1 MVQSTTDK
9 TGNLSQ
15 HDRPENNSNI
25 SHFFHLT
32 FSSSLAQKGILP
44 NKISLDFDIIL
55 NKGGDKLQ
63 AQLQV
68 MSSFSL
74 LHSPAKLTELIDQA
88 KVRGYQAIALTDI
101 NNLYGSLDF
110 YKYAKK
116 IGIKPIIGLTIETAG
131 IIDTENNYPLL
142 LLAKND
148 SGYQHLIKISSKVM
162 SANEP
167 VNLTDLKEYLEGLF
181 VITPA
186 SDAEVLNVDVEA
198 YTRQLKPLTDEGSL
212 YLGVSL
218 YSGQIDNVKNIR
230 SVARSQNLP
239 MAALGDVR
247 YVNQDDHLAYQVV
260 NNLRTG
266 ERFENLNQVVEE
278 GDHYLRTAT
287 EFAND
292 FSEVDMSEA
301 IANTSAIAEQCNV
314 DIEFKATELPKF
326 KTPDGTS
333 SQQFLHGLST
343 KGLKKRLDNQIP
355 DEYQQR
361 LDYELSVIEK
371 MGFSDYFLIVWDVIK
386 HANEIGIKTGP
397 GRGSAAGSL
406 VSYCLGITQ
415 VDPIKYD
422 LLFER
427 FLNPQRANMPD
438 IDLDLPD
445 DRRDEM
451 VMYMHDQYGSDH
463 MAQIIT
469 FGTLAAKMA
478 LRDIAR
484 TFSQTQ
490 FQISQWSNA
499 IPRKLNIS
507 LKDSFDESST
517 LRNLVENSRENQL
530 IFKVAQRIEGIP
542 RHYSTHAAGIVL
554 SKKPM
559 TDIVAVQLEDD
570 GINLTQQTKYN
581 VENVGLLKMDFL
593 GLKNLTILDRAIQAI
608 SKRYGKEFIPERIP
622 LNDQKTLQLFQ
633 RGATDGVFQFESEGI
648 RSVLRRLVPTSFDDI
663 VATNALYR
671 PGPME
676 NISTFIDRK
685 HGREPVTYPD
695 KSLERILKPTYG
707 VLVYQEQVMQ
717 ASSEM
722 ANFSLADADILRR
735 AISKKNEKLIEENR
749 QKFIDGAVGQGHDRG
764 SAEKVYEYIE
774 KFGNYGFNKSHSVA
788 YSMIA
793 FWLAYMKVHFPDI
806 FFACLLNS
814 NLNNESKVTTYIQ
827 DAKDSHV
834 KILNVDIN
842 RSQYEYTDDDQSIR
856 FGLLSIKGMRRDLA
870 SNIVEE
876 REKNGPYTSPL
887 NFLQR
892 IDRRFVK
899 NDYLEPMIL
908 SGTFD
913 SFNRNRK
920 ELLYDF
926 RDLIE
931 SIQLAGSNLSL
942 FDVLD
947 PKKHQVDDY
956 TLTERLNQEKEY
968 LGVYVSGHPVEKYRS
983 RLLDMR
989 TVKLADLSNH
999 QNQTVNVLGL
1009 VKNLRVIR
1017 TKKGQRM
1024 CFMTIEDESGSMSV
1038 TIFPKLFKK
1047 IEETTLDGKI
1057 FLFVGHPNVGK
1068 RGDLELIA
1076 DRLSDPKQY
1085 TVQLPSEKL
1094 YLKVPKNLDTP
1105 ENMEALYRIIE
1116 SSRGKM
1122 PIIIY
1127 REQKKQAAILQSNH
1141 WINFTDP
1148 IQQKLEIL
1156 LGKKN
1161 VLLKKNN

>member
-1 MVQSTTDK
+1 M
-9 TGNLSQ
+9 
-15 HDRPENNSNI
+15 
-25 SHFFHLT
+25 
-32 FSSSLAQKGILP
+32 
-44 NKISLDFDIIL
+44 
-55 NKGGDKLQ
+55 Q
-63 AQLQV
+63 AQLQM

-74 LHSPAKLTELIDQA
+74 LHSPAKLTELIDQSKA
-88 KVRGYQAIALTDI
+88 RGYQAIALTDL
-101 NNLYGSLDF
+101 NNLYGSIDF

-116 IGIKPIIGLTIETAG
+116 IGIKPIIGLTIEIAG
-131 IIDTENNYPLL
+131 IIETDNTYPLI
-142 LLAKND
+142 LLAQNNLGYKN
-148 SGYQHLIKISSKVM
+148 LIKISSKIM
-162 SANEP
+162 STKEP
-167 VNLTDLKEYLEGLF
+167 VQLNDLRELLSGIF

-186 SDAEVLNVDVEA
+186 SDAELLKTDVKA
-198 YTRQLKPLTDEGSL
+198 YFAQLSDLITLDNL

-218 YSGQIDNVKNIR
+218 YSEQIDNVKSIRHIADEFNIPL
-230 SVARSQNLP
+230 V
-239 MAALGDVR
+239 ALGDVR
-247 YVNQDDHLAYQVV
+247 YVDRDDHLAYQVV

-266 ERFENLNQVVEE
+266 QRFESLDQVVVN
-278 GDHYLRTAT
+278 GDHYLRSYQD
-287 EFAND
+287 FASD
-292 FSEVDMSEA
+292 FSEVDMQEA
-301 IANTSAIAEQCNV
+301 IENADKIADLCNV
-314 DIEFKATELPKF
+314 EIEFKETELPKF
-326 KTPDGTS
+326 QTPAGIS
-333 SQQFLHGLST
+333 SIQFLQDLTS
-343 KGLKKRLDNQIP
+343 KGLKKRLGNVP
-355 DEYQQR
+355 NNYLER
-361 LDYELSVIEK
+361 LQYELGVIEK
-371 MGFSDYFLIVWDVIK
+371 MGFADYFLIVWDVIK
-386 HANEIGIKTGP
+386 HAHAVGIKTGP

-427 FLNPQRANMPD
+427 FLNPQRVNMPD

-451 VMYMHDQYGSDH
+451 VMYMHDKYGSNH

-478 LRDIAR
+478 LRDISR

-490 FQISQWSNA
+490 FQMSQWSNA

-507 LKDSFDESST
+507 LKDSFEESST
-517 LRNLVENSRENQL
+517 LRNLVANSKENQL

-581 VENVGLLKMDFL
+581 VESVGLLKMDFL
-593 GLKNLTILDRAIQAI
+593 GLKNLTILDKAIQAI
-608 SKRYGKEFIPERIP
+608 SKRYNKTFVPEKIP
-622 LNDQKTLQLFQ
+622 LNDPKTLQIFQ
-633 RGATDGVFQFESEGI
+633 RGATDGVFQFESDGI

-671 PGPME
+671 PGPMQ
-676 NISTFIDRK
+676 NISTFIARK
-685 HGREPVTYPD
+685 HGQEPVTYPD
-695 KSLERILKPTYG
+695 QSLKKILKPTYG
-707 VLVYQEQVMQ
+707 IIVYQEQVMQ

-749 QKFIDGAVGQGHDRG
+749 QKFIDGAISQGHDHD
-764 SAEKVYEYIE
+764 SAEKVYQYIE

-793 FWLAYMKVHFPDI
+793 FWLAYIKVHFPDI
-806 FFACLLNS
+806 FFASLLNS
-814 NLNNESKVTTYIQ
+814 NLNNETKVATYIQ
-827 DAKDSHV
+827 DAKDLHV
-834 KILNVDIN
+834 KILNVDVN
-842 RSQYEYTDDDQSIR
+842 QSQAEFSDSKEGIR
-856 FGLLSIKGMRRDLA
+856 FGLLSIKGMRRDLVGE
-870 SNIVEE
+870 ILTE
-876 REKNGPYTSPL
+876 RKKEGEFTGIL

-892 IDRRFVK
+892 IDHRFVK

-908 SGTFD
+908 AGAFD

-947 PKKHQVDDY
+947 PKKHQVDDFS
-956 TLTERLNQEKEY
+956 LTERLNQEKEY
-968 LGVYVSGHPVEKYRS
+968 LGVYVSGHPVEKYRNRILNLPTIKIS
-983 RLLDMR
+983 
-989 TVKLADLSNH
+989 DLK
-999 QNQTVNVLGL
+999 QTNNVVNVLGL

-1024 CFMTIEDESGSMSV
+1024 CFMTIEDETGSVSV
-1038 TIFPKLFKK
+1038 TIFPKLFQQ
-1047 IEETTLDGKI
+1047 IENMELDGKI
-1057 FLFVGHPNVGK
+1057 FVFVGRGNIGK

-1076 DRLSDPKQY
+1076 DRLNDPKQF
-1085 TVQLPSEKL
+1085 TVKLPEEKL
-1094 YLKVPKNLDTP
+1094 YLRVTRQLDTT
-1105 ENMEALYRIIE
+1105 ENMAKLYQII
-1116 SSRGKM
+1116 SDSRGRM
-1122 PIIIY
+1122 PVIVY
-1127 REQKKQAAILQSNH
+1127 REKTGQALLLKSSH
-1141 WINFTDP
+1141 WIDFNSNVRN
-1148 IQQKLEIL
+1148 KLEMF
-1156 LGKKN
+1156 LGKRS
-1161 VLLKKNN
+1161 VFVKKSN

>member
-1 MVQSTTDK
+1 MLVQSSTDK
-9 TGNLSQ
+9 TGNLTQ
-15 HDRPENNSNI
+15 HDRPENYSNI

-32 FSSSLAQKGILP
+32 FSSSLAQKAILP
-44 NKISLDFDIIL
+44 NKLSLGFDIIL

-63 AQLQV
+63 AQLQI
-68 MSSFSL
+68 MSSYSL
-74 LHSPAKLTELIDQA
+74 LHSPAKLTELVDQS
-88 KVRGYQAIALTDI
+88 KQRGYSAIALTDL
-101 NNLYGSLDF
+101 NNLYGSIDF
-110 YKYAKK
+110 YKYAQK
-116 IGIKPIIGLTIETAG
+116 IGIKPIIGLTIEIAG
-131 IIDTENNYPLL
+131 LIDQDNKYPLI
-142 LLAKND
+142 LLAKD
-148 SGYQHLIKISSKVM
+148 DTGYKNLIKISSKIM
-162 SANEP
+162 S
-167 VNLTDLKEYLEGLF
+167 TDDAVSIDELQVYLSGLF

-186 SDAEVLNVDVEA
+186 SEAEILKTDVAAYVEKITSIVDQA
-198 YTRQLKPLTDEGSL
+198 SL
-212 YLGVSL
+212 FLGISL
-218 YSGQIDNVKNIR
+218 YSDQIDNVKNIR
-230 SVARSQNLP
+230 QVAEKFALP
-239 MAALGDVR
+239 LVALGDVR
-247 YVNQDDHLAYQVV
+247 YVNEDDHLAYQVV

-266 ERFENLNQVVEE
+266 QRFENLDQVVEK
-278 GDHYLRTAT
+278 GDHYLRTYAD
-287 EFAND
+287 FAHD
-292 FSEVDMSEA
+292 FRAVDLGSAVENA
-301 IANTSAIAEQCNV
+301 DKIADECNV
-314 DIEFKATELPKF
+314 EIEFKETELPKF
-326 KTPDGTS
+326 ETPVGVS
-333 SQQFLHGLST
+333 SIQFLHNLSE
-343 KGLKKRLDNQIP
+343 KGLNKRLEKQVPNN
-355 DEYQQR
+355 YQQR
-361 LDYELSVIEK
+361 LDYELGVIDK
-371 MGFSDYFLIVWDVIK
+371 MGFADYFLIVWDVIK
-386 HANEIGIKTGP
+386 HAHEVGIKTGP

-427 FLNPQRANMPD
+427 FLNPQRVNMPD

-451 VMYMHDQYGSDH
+451 VMYMHDKYGSEH

-499 IPRKLNIS
+499 IPRKLNIT
-507 LKDSFDESST
+507 LKESFDESST
-517 LRNLVENSRENQL
+517 LRGLVDNSRENQL
-530 IFKVAQRIEGIP
+530 IFQVAQRIEGIP

-559 TDIVAVQLEDD
+559 TDIVAVQLEAD

-581 VENVGLLKMDFL
+581 VESVGLLKMDFL
-593 GLKNLTILDRAIQAI
+593 GLKNLTILDRAIQTI
-608 SKRYGKEFIPERIP
+608 SQKYGRKFVPEKIP

-633 RGATDGVFQFESEGI
+633 KGATDGVFQFESDGI

-671 PGPME
+671 PGPMQ
-676 NISTFIDRK
+676 NISTFIARK
-685 HGREPVTYPD
+685 HGQEPVTYPD
-695 KSLERILKPTYG
+695 QSLAKILQPTYG
-707 VLVYQEQVMQ
+707 ILVYQEQVMQ

-722 ANFSLADADILRR
+722 AHFSLADADILRR

-749 QKFIDGAVGQGHDRG
+749 QKFVDGAVSHGHDQA
-764 SAEKVYEYIE
+764 SAQKVYQYIE
-774 KFGNYGFNKSHSVA
+774 KFGNYGFNKSHAVA

-793 FWLAYMKVHFPDI
+793 FWLAYIKVHFPDI
-806 FFACLLNS
+806 FFSCLLNS
-814 NLNNESKVTTYIQ
+814 NLNNETKVATYIQ
-827 DAKDSHV
+827 DAKDAQI

-842 RSQYEYTDDDQSIR
+842 QSQYEFTDSNQAIR

-870 SNIVEE
+870 KEIIEE
-876 REKNGPYTSPL
+876 RQQRGEYQSPL

-899 NDYLEPMIL
+899 TDYLEPMIL
-908 SGTFD
+908 SGAFD
-913 SFNRNRK
+913 TFNRNRK

-983 RLLDMR
+983 RMLDMR
-989 TVKLADLSNH
+989 TTKISDLTNV

-1024 CFMTIEDESGSMSV
+1024 CFMTIEDESGSISV
-1038 TIFPKLFKK
+1038 TIFPKLFQK
-1047 IEETTLDGKI
+1047 IEDVELDGKI
-1057 FLFVGHPNVGK
+1057 FLFVGRSSVGQ

-1076 DRLSDPKQY
+1076 DRLNDPKQY

-1094 YLKVPKNLDTP
+1094 YLRVTKSLDTP
-1105 ENMEALYRIIE
+1105 ENLEKLYKIIE
-1116 SSRGKM
+1116 DSRGKM
-1122 PIIIY
+1122 PVIVY
-1127 REQKKQAAILQSNH
+1127 REKKKQALLLKSNR
-1141 WINFTDP
+1141 WIDFNSDV
-1148 IQQKLEIL
+1148 QQKLEMF
-1156 LGKKN
+1156 LGKRS
-1161 VLLKKNN
+1161 VFVKKE

>member
-15 HDRPENNSNI
+15 HDRPENYSNI

-32 FSSSLAQKGILP
+32 FSSSLAQKETFPNILP
-44 NKISLDFDIIL
+44 LDFDIIL
-55 NKGGDKLQ
+55 YKGGDELQ

-68 MSSFSL
+68 MSSYSL
-74 LHSPAKLTELIDQA
+74 LHSPAKLTELVDQSKA
-88 KVRGYQAIALTDI
+88 RGYSAIALTDI
-101 NNLYGSLDF
+101 NNLYGSIDF
-110 YKYAKK
+110 YKYAQKV
-116 IGIKPIIGLTIETAG
+116 GIKPIIGLTIEISG
-131 IIDTENNYPLL
+131 IIDTENIYPLIV
-142 LLAKND
+142 LAKNNQ
-148 SGYQHLIKISSKVM
+148 GYQNLIKLSSKIM
-162 SANEP
+162 STKEAVAIEDLEAYLS
-167 VNLTDLKEYLEGLF
+167 NLY

-186 SDAEVLNVDVEA
+186 SEAEILKTDVSEYA
-198 YTRQLKPLTDEGSL
+198 AKLAERLDPKSL
-212 YLGVSL
+212 FLGVSL
-218 YSGQIDNVKNIR
+218 DLDQLDNVKNIR
-230 SVARSQNLP
+230 QTSQTTKLP
-239 MAALGDVR
+239 LAALGDVR
-247 YVNQDDHLAYQVV
+247 YVNEDDHLAYQVV

-266 ERFENLNQVVEE
+266 TRFENLDQVVEK
-278 GDHYLRTAT
+278 GDHYLRTYHDFAK
-287 EFAND
+287 EFA
-292 FSEVDMSEA
+292 EVDMNEA
-301 IANTSAIAEQCNV
+301 VTNADRIADNCNV
-314 DIEFKATELPKF
+314 TIEFKETELPKF
-326 KTPDGTS
+326 HTPAETTS
-333 SQQFLHGLST
+333 IQFLHDLAT
-343 KGLKKRLDNQIP
+343 KGLWKRLSEVTP
-355 DEYQQR
+355 EYQKR

-371 MGFSDYFLIVWDVIK
+371 MGFADYFLIVWDVIK
-386 HANEIGIKTGP
+386 HAHAVGIKTGP

-427 FLNPQRANMPD
+427 FLNPQRVNMPD

-451 VMYMHDQYGSDH
+451 VMYMHDKYGSDH

-478 LRDIAR
+478 LRDISR

-507 LKDSFDESST
+507 LQEAYDQSGN
-517 LRNLVENSRENQL
+517 LRNLVENSKENQL

-593 GLKNLTILDRAIQAI
+593 GLKNLTILDKSIQAI
-608 SKRYGKEFIPERIP
+608 SERYQREFVPEKIP
-622 LNDQKTLQLFQ
+622 LNDQKTLELFQ
-633 RGATDGVFQFESEGI
+633 KGATDGVFQFESDGI
-648 RSVLRRLVPTSFDDI
+648 RSVLRQLVPTSFDDI

-671 PGPME
+671 PGPMQ
-676 NISTFIDRK
+676 NISTFIARK
-685 HGREPVTYPD
+685 HGQEKVTYPD
-695 KSLERILKPTYG
+695 QSLEKILRPTYG
-707 VLVYQEQVMQ
+707 ILVYQEQVMQ
-717 ASSEM
+717 ASSQM
-722 ANFSLADADILRR
+722 ANFSLAEADILRR

-749 QKFIDGAVGQGHDRG
+749 QKFVDGSVSQGHDKK
-764 SAEKVYEYIE
+764 SAEKVYQYIE
-774 KFGNYGFNKSHSVA
+774 KFGNYGFNKSHAVA

-793 FWLAYMKVHFPDI
+793 FWLAYIKVHFPDI

-814 NLNNESKVTTYIQ
+814 NLNNETKVTTYIQ
-827 DAKDSHV
+827 DAKDSQV

-842 RSQYEYTDDDQSIR
+842 QSEYEFSDADKTIR

-870 SNIVEE
+870 KNIIEE
-876 REKNGPYTSPL
+876 RQKNGLYTSTL

-931 SIQLAGSNLSL
+931 SIQLAGNNLSL

-947 PKKHQVDDY
+947 PKKHQVDDFS
-956 TLTERLNQEKEY
+956 LTERLNQEKEY
-968 LGVYVSGHPVEKYRS
+968 LGVYVSGHPVERYRS
-983 RLLDMR
+983 QILNLP
-989 TVKLADLSNH
+989 TKKISELGKV
-999 QNQTVNVLGL
+999 QNQPVNVLGL

-1024 CFMTIEDESGSMSV
+1024 CFMTIEDESGSISV
-1038 TIFPKLFKK
+1038 TVFPKLFQK
-1047 IEETTLDGKI
+1047 IEDMEIDGQI
-1057 FLFVGHPNVGK
+1057 FLFAGRSSTGQ

-1076 DRLSDPKQY
+1076 DRLADPKQY
-1085 TVQLPSEKL
+1085 TVKLPSEKL
-1094 YLKVPKNLDTP
+1094 YLRVIKSLDTSDNL
-1105 ENMEALYRIIE
+1105 ERLYKLIE
-1116 SSRGKM
+1116 ESHGPM
-1122 PIIIY
+1122 PVIVY
-1127 REQKKQAAILQSNH
+1127 REKNQQAVLLRSNH
-1141 WINFTDP
+1141 WINLNDD
-1148 IQQKLEIL
+1148 IRHKLEEF
-1156 LGKKN
+1156 LGKKS
-1161 VLLKKNN
+1161 VFVKKE

>member
-1 MVQSTTDK
+1 M
-9 TGNLSQ
+9 
-15 HDRPENNSNI
+15 
-25 SHFFHLT
+25 
-32 FSSSLAQKGILP
+32 
-44 NKISLDFDIIL
+44 
-55 NKGGDKLQ
+55 Q

-68 MSSFSL
+68 MSSYSL
-74 LHSPAKLTELIDQA
+74 LHSPAKLTELVEQSKD
-88 KVRGYQAIALTDI
+88 RGYSAIALTDI
-101 NNLYGSLDF
+101 NNLYGSIDF

-116 IGIKPIIGLTIETAG
+116 NGIKPIIGLTIEISG
-131 IIDTENNYPLL
+131 VIDTENKYDLI

-148 SGYQHLIKISSKVM
+148 LGYKNLIKISSIVM
-162 SANEP
+162 SDKEATSISE
-167 VNLTDLKEYLEGLF
+167 LKDYLSGLF

-186 SDAEVLNVDVEA
+186 SDAEILNTDVAQYVKIMQE
-198 YTRQLKPLTDEGSL
+198 LTDPKSF
-212 YLGVSL
+212 YCGVSL
-218 YSGQIDNVKNIR
+218 YAGQIDNVKNIR
-230 SVARSQNLP
+230 MTAESQAVPLV
-239 MAALGDVR
+239 ALGDVR
-247 YVNQDDHLAYQVV
+247 YVDKDDHLAYQVV

-266 ERFENLNQVVEE
+266 QRFESLDQVVET
-278 GDHYLRTAT
+278 GDHYLR
-287 EFAND
+287 EYQDFADD
-292 FSEVDMSEA
+292 FAGYDMTEA
-301 IANTSAIAEQCNV
+301 IDNANQIADDCNV
-314 DIEFKATELPKF
+314 EIEFKATELPKF
-326 KTPDGTS
+326 TTPEGIS
-333 SQQFLHGLST
+333 SIQFLQDLAK
-343 KGLKKRLDNQIP
+343 KGLQKRCHNNVTDK
-355 DEYQQR
+355 YAQR
-361 LDYELSVIEK
+361 LQYELGVIEK

-386 HANEIGIKTGP
+386 HAHEVGIKTGP

-451 VMYMHDQYGSDH
+451 VMYMHDKYGSDH

-478 LRDIAR
+478 LRDISR

-499 IPRKLNIS
+499 IPKKLNIT
-507 LKDSFDESST
+507 LKDSYDESST

-542 RHYSTHAAGIVL
+542 RHYSTHAAGVIL
-554 SKKPM
+554 SKKPL

-581 VENVGLLKMDFL
+581 VESIGLLKIDFL
-593 GLKNLTILDRAIQAI
+593 GLKNLTILDKAIQAI
-608 SKRYGKEFIPERIP
+608 SKKYGREFIPEKIP
-622 LNDQKTLQLFQ
+622 LNDQKTLELFQ
-633 RGATDGVFQFESEGI
+633 RGATDGVFQFESDGI
-648 RSVLRRLVPTSFDDI
+648 RRVLRQLRPTSFDDI

-671 PGPME
+671 PGPMQ
-676 NISTFIDRK
+676 NIPTFIARK
-685 HGREPVTYPD
+685 HGQEPVVYPD
-695 KSLERILKPTYG
+695 QSLEKILKPTYG
-707 VLVYQEQVMQ
+707 IIVYQEQVMQ

-722 ANFSLADADILRR
+722 ANFSLAEADILRR
-735 AISKKNEKLIEENR
+735 AISKKNENLIEENR
-749 QKFIDGAVGQGHDRG
+749 QKFVDGSLSQGHDKA
-764 SAEKVYEYIE
+764 SADKVYQYIE
-774 KFGNYGFNKSHSVA
+774 KFGNYGFNKSHAVA

-793 FWLAYMKVHFPDI
+793 FWLAYMKVHYPDI

-814 NLNNESKVTTYIQ
+814 NLNNETKVTTYVQ

-834 KILNVDIN
+834 KILNVDVN
-842 RSQYEYTDDDQSIR
+842 QSMYEYTDSDEAIR

-870 SNIVEE
+870 SDIVEQ
-876 REKNGPYTSPL
+876 RQKNGKYTSAL

-892 IDRRFVK
+892 IDKRFVK
-899 NDYLEPMIL
+899 TDYLEPMIL
-908 SGTFD
+908 SGAFD

-947 PKKHQVDDY
+947 PKKHQVDDF

-983 RLLDMR
+983 RMLDMK
-989 TVKLADLSNH
+989 TVKISDLGNTRSEV
-999 QNQTVNVLGL
+999 VNVLGL

-1024 CFMTIEDESGSMSV
+1024 SFMTIEDESGSISV
-1038 TIFPKLFKK
+1038 TIFPKLFQK
-1047 IEETTLDGKI
+1047 IENIELDGKI
-1057 FLFVGHPNVGK
+1057 FLFVGRSNVGQ
-1068 RGDLELIA
+1068 RGDLEFIA

-1085 TVQLPSEKL
+1085 TVQLPAEKV
-1094 YLKVPKNLDTP
+1094 YLKVSKNLDTP
-1105 ENMEALYRIIE
+1105 ENLEQLYQLIE
-1116 SSRGKM
+1116 ESRGKT
-1122 PIIIY
+1122 PVIVY
-1127 REQKKQAAILQSNH
+1127 REKKKQALLLKSNR
-1141 WINFTDP
+1141 WIDFNSNV
-1148 IQQKLEIL
+1148 QRKLEKF
-1156 LGKKN
+1156 LGKKS
-1161 VLLKKNN
+1161 VLVKKD

>member
-9 TGNLSQ
+9 SGYLSQ

-44 NKISLDFDIIL
+44 NKLSLDFDIIL

-74 LHSPAKLTELIDQA
+74 LHSPAKLTELVDQA
-88 KVRGYQAIALTDI
+88 KARGYKAIALTDI
-101 NNLYGSLDF
+101 NNLYGSIDF

-116 IGIKPIIGLTIETAG
+116 IGIKPIIGLTIEAAG
-131 IIDTENNYPLL
+131 IIDVENKYPLL
-142 LLAKND
+142 LLAKNND
-148 SGYQHLIKISSKVM
+148 GYQHLIKISSKVM
-162 SANEP
+162 SEKEP
-167 VNLTDLKEYLEGLF
+167 VALADMKSWLSDLF
-181 VITPA
+181 IITPA
-186 SDAEVLNVDVEA
+186 SDAEILSVEVDPYVKA
-198 YTRQLKPLTDEGSL
+198 IQQLVDADSL

-218 YSGQIDNVKNIR
+218 YAGQIDNVKNIR
-230 SVARSQNLP
+230 TVARSQNLP
-239 MAALGDVR
+239 LAALGDVR
-247 YVNQDDHLAYQVV
+247 YVEADDHLAYQVV

-266 ERFENLNQVVEE
+266 QRFESLDQVVET
-278 GDHYLRTAT
+278 GDHYLRTASS
-287 EFAND
+287 FAND
-292 FSEVDMSEA
+292 FAEVDMSEA
-301 IANTSAIAEQCNV
+301 IDNTERIADQCNV
-314 DIEFKATELPKF
+314 EIKFQETELPKF
-326 KTPDGTS
+326 ETPDGVT
-333 SQQFLHGLST
+333 SQQFLHDLAT
-343 KGLKKRLDNQIP
+343 KGLKKRLNGQIATT
-355 DEYQQR
+355 YQQR
-361 LDYELSVIEK
+361 LEYELSVIEK

-386 HANEIGIKTGP
+386 HAHEIGIKTGP

-451 VMYMHDQYGSDH
+451 VMYMHDKYGSDH

-499 IPRKLNIS
+499 IPRKLNIT
-507 LKDSFDESST
+507 LKESFDESST
-517 LRNLVENSRENQL
+517 LRGLVDTSRENQL

-554 SKKPM
+554 SKKNM

-593 GLKNLTILDRAIQAI
+593 GLKNLTILDKAIQAI
-608 SKRYGKEFIPERIP
+608 SKRFGKEFIPEKIP
-622 LNDQKTLQLFQ
+622 LNDPKTLELFQ
-633 RGATDGVFQFESEGI
+633 RGATDGVFQFESNGI
-648 RSVLRRLVPTSFDDI
+648 RSVLRQLVPTSFDDI

-671 PGPME
+671 PGPMQ
-676 NISTFIDRK
+676 NISTFIARK

-695 KSLERILKPTYG
+695 KSLEKILKSTYG
-707 VLVYQEQVMQ
+707 ILVYQEQVMQ

-735 AISKKNEKLIEENR
+735 AISKKNEQLIEENR
-749 QKFIDGAVGQGHDRG
+749 QKFVDGAVSQGHDKK
-764 SAEKVYEYIE
+764 SAEKVYQYIE

-793 FWLAYMKVHFPDI
+793 FWLAYIKTHFPDI

-814 NLNNESKVTTYIQ
+814 NLNNETKVTTYIQ

-834 KILNVDIN
+834 QILNVDIN
-842 RSQYEYTDDDQSIR
+842 KSQYDFVDHDKSIR

-870 SNIVEE
+870 ANIVEE
-876 REKNGPYTSPL
+876 RQKNGEYTSPL

-899 NDYLEPMIL
+899 TDYLEPMIL

-947 PKKHQVDDY
+947 PKKHQVDDF
-956 TLTERLNQEKEY
+956 TLTERLNQEKTY

-983 RLLDMR
+983 RLLDLR
-989 TVKLADLSNH
+989 TVKISELDNQ

-1024 CFMTIEDESGSMSV
+1024 CFMTIEDETGSISV
-1038 TIFPKLFKK
+1038 TIFPKLFQK
-1047 IEETTLDGKI
+1047 IEEMELDGKI
-1057 FLFVGHPNVGK
+1057 FLFVGHPNTSR
-1068 RGDLELIA
+1068 RGELELIA

-1094 YLKVPKNLDTP
+1094 YLKVSKNLDTP
-1105 ENMEALYRIIE
+1105 ENLEQLYRIIE
-1116 SSRGKM
+1116 SSRGQM
-1122 PIIIY
+1122 PVIVY
-1127 REQKKQAAILQSNH
+1127 REKEKQALLLKSNH
-1141 WINFTDP
+1141 WIDFNSKV
-1148 IQQKLEIL
+1148 QSKLEMF
-1156 LGKKN
+1156 LGKRS
-1161 VLLKKNN
+1161 VLLKKSD

>member
-1 MVQSTTDK
+1 M
-9 TGNLSQ
+9 
-15 HDRPENNSNI
+15 
-25 SHFFHLT
+25 
-32 FSSSLAQKGILP
+32 
-44 NKISLDFDIIL
+44 
-55 NKGGDKLQ
+55 Q
-63 AQLQV
+63 AQLQI
-68 MSSFSL
+68 MSSYSL
-74 LHSPAKLTELIDQA
+74 LHSPTKLTELVDQSKA
-88 KVRGYQAIALTDI
+88 RGYSAIALTDL
-101 NNLYGSLDF
+101 NNLYGSIDF
-110 YKYAKK
+110 YKYAQQK
-116 IGIKPIIGLTIETAG
+116 GIKPIIGLISELAG
-131 IIDTENNYPLL
+131 VIDTENTYPLL

-148 SGYQHLIKISSKVM
+148 LGYKNLIKISSQNM
-162 SANEP
+162 SND
-167 VNLTDLKEYLEGLF
+167 VVDIKDIKSYLKGLF

-186 SDAEVLNVDVEA
+186 SDAEILKTDVSS
-198 YTRQLKPLTDEGSL
+198 YIKILKPLVEQDSL

-230 SVARSQNLP
+230 QIATNENLP
-239 MAALGDVR
+239 LVALGDVR
-247 YVNQDDHLAYQVV
+247 YINEDDHLSYQVV

-266 ERFENLNQVVEE
+266 QRFESLDQVVEK
-278 GDHYLRTAT
+278 GDHYLRNYDD
-287 EFAND
+287 FAHD
-292 FSEVDMSEA
+292 FAEVDMDEA
-301 IANTSAIAEQCNV
+301 ISNANKIADACNV
-314 DIEFKATELPKF
+314 KIEFKETELPKF
-326 KTPDGTS
+326 QTPNNIS
-333 SQQFLHGLST
+333 SQEFLHDLAT
-343 KGLKKRLDNQIP
+343 KGLKKRLTP
-355 DEYQQR
+355 EVPKSYQTR

-386 HANEIGIKTGP
+386 HAHSVGIKTGP

-445 DRRDEM
+445 NRRDEM
-451 VMYMHDQYGSDH
+451 VMYMHDKYGSDH

-478 LRDIAR
+478 LRDISR

-507 LKDSFDESST
+507 LRESFTESST
-517 LRNLVENSRENQL
+517 LRGLVENSRENQL

-581 VENVGLLKMDFL
+581 VENVGLLKIDFL
-593 GLKNLTILDRAIQAI
+593 GLKNLTILDKAIQAI
-608 SKRYGKEFIPERIP
+608 STRYQREFIPEKIP
-622 LNDQKTLQLFQ
+622 LNDEATLKLFQ
-633 RGATDGVFQFESEGI
+633 KGATDGVFQFESDGI

-671 PGPME
+671 PGPMQ
-676 NISTFIDRK
+676 NIATFIARK
-685 HGREPVTYPD
+685 HGQEQVDYPD
-695 KSLERILKPTYG
+695 RSLEKILRPTYG
-707 VLVYQEQVMQ
+707 ILVYQEQVMQ

-735 AISKKNEKLIEENR
+735 AISKKNEQLIEENR
-749 QKFIDGAVGQGHDRG
+749 QKFIEGAVSQGHDRN
-764 SAEKVYEYIE
+764 SAEKVYQYIE
-774 KFGNYGFNKSHSVA
+774 KFGNYGFNKSHAVA

-793 FWLAYMKVHFPDI
+793 FWLAYIKVHFPDI

-814 NLNNESKVTTYIQ
+814 NLNNETKVTTYIQ
-827 DAKDSHV
+827 DAKDSGV
-834 KILNVDIN
+834 KIQNVDIN
-842 RSQYEYTDDDQSIR
+842 QSQYEFSDSDKAIR

-870 SNIVEE
+870 DNIIKE
-876 REKNGPYTSPL
+876 RQKNGPYTSAL

-892 IDRRFVK
+892 IDTRFVK
-899 NDYLEPMIL
+899 TDYLEPMIL

-947 PKKHQVDDY
+947 PKKHQVDDF

-983 RLLDMR
+983 RMLDLK
-989 TVKLADLSNH
+989 TVKIADLKNF
-999 QNQTVNVLGL
+999 QNQNVNVLGL
-1009 VKNLRVIR
+1009 IKNLRVIR

-1024 CFMTIEDESGSMSV
+1024 SFMTIEDESGSISV
-1038 TIFPKLFKK
+1038 TVFPKLFQK
-1047 IEETTLDGKI
+1047 IENIELDGKI
-1057 FLFVGHPNVGK
+1057 FLFVGRSNVGQ

-1076 DRLSDPKQY
+1076 DRLNDPKQY
-1085 TVQLPSEKL
+1085 TVQLPQEKL
-1094 YLKVPKNLDTP
+1094 YLRVLKGMDTP
-1105 ENMEALYRIIE
+1105 ENLEELYRIIE
-1116 SSRGKM
+1116 SSRGKT
-1122 PIIIY
+1122 PVIVY
-1127 REQKKQAAILQSNH
+1127 REKNRQALLLKSNH
-1141 WINFTDP
+1141 WIDFNNEVQ
-1148 IQQKLEIL
+1148 IRLEKF
-1156 LGKKN
+1156 LGKKS
-1161 VLLKKNN
+1161 VFVKKD